1 MTPFTTSLANVP
13 QRDSVNEA
21 VERTFVARE
30 VAIDVLKFHLERAQ
44 NKMKSFTDKGRTDGK
59 FKIGMWVYLKLQP
72 HRQVSIR
79 KGQQHKL
86 SPKYYGPFKI
96 CAKVGNVAYKLEL
109 PNRKVAKEGN
119 RVVVYLLVQWSND
132 DKDDATWEPY
142 DSFIQRPATAYTLTA
157 SNVSECNKVV
167 LMGNELNP
175 ELVQRNVLTER
186 NRQETFCIMAELASA
201 SFDSAIMADFCNL
214 IVGFSSWALLLCS
227 GTETEEGLWKEL
239 QFSLV
244 DNSKLNVVYFLNRS

>member
-1 MTPFTTSLANVP
+1 MVVVDIAWFTCYVTEIGSSSLYFGRNCSKKLKVSLQYSIAYHPQSDGQTEVAWLPLAEYWYNTNYHTSTKSTPFEILYGQPPAFHVP
-13 QRDSVNEA
+13 YIQGDSVNEA
-21 VERTFVARE
+21 VERTLVARE

-44 NKMKSFTDKGRTDGK
+44 NRMKSFADKGRTDGK

-96 CAKVGNVAYKLEL
+96 CGKVGNVAYKLEL

-119 RVVVYLLVQWSND
+119 RVVVYLLVQWSNG

-142 DSFIQRPATAYTLTA
+142 DSFIQRPATTYTLTA

-167 LMGNELNP
+167 LMG
-175 ELVQRNVLTER
+175 
-186 NRQETFCIMAELASA
+186 
-201 SFDSAIMADFCNL
+201 
-214 IVGFSSWALLLCS
+214 
-227 GTETEEGLWKEL
+227 
-239 QFSLV
+239 
-244 DNSKLNVVYFLNRS
+244 

>member
-1 MTPFTTSLANVP
+1 MKGVRVWRWFRLVWSDKEVMRSLGGQVGDARVTEVLGWLLSEVMVM
-13 QRDSVNEA
+13 QGSVNEA

-30 VAIDVLKFHLERAQ
+30 VAIDVLKFHLESAQ

-59 FKIGMWVYLKLQP
+59 FEIGMWVYLKLQP

-86 SPKYYGPFKI
+86 SPEYYGPFKI

-109 PNRKVAKEGN
+109 PITSQIYDVFHMKVTKEGN

-142 DSFIQRPATAYTLTA
+142 DSFSRPATTYTLTA

-167 LMGNELNP
+167 LMG
-175 ELVQRNVLTER
+175 
-186 NRQETFCIMAELASA
+186 
-201 SFDSAIMADFCNL
+201 
-214 IVGFSSWALLLCS
+214 
-227 GTETEEGLWKEL
+227 
-239 QFSLV
+239 
-244 DNSKLNVVYFLNRS
+244 